1 LKNGYKLISISLVL
15 LLLIVSEL
23 ACNKTNT
30 NETTVPP
37 TLPTEE
43 IMNTS
48 ETAEPPTLPEID
60 IIPPVINITSISG
73 TNPTDRELIIKANID
88 WLVSPSDSILLIS
101 PKSGSANR
109 ETQVTI
115 AFNNL
120 ELTAGSYEYSIDI
133 TGETGEL
140 LQSVPIKIEVISIQ
154 VDKILNIEVKPEKGG
169 YLAEGILL
177 NEITVI
183 TSSLDR
189 PIFSPQ
195 NREHYYAGD
204 PCILIIGEAINSTTE
219 DSYVDL
225 FADGFDTNGNQV
237 CWTISSGTIMGHVQ
251 TYVPSGKSNIFQLTL
266 NWAENVQLIDVHAS
280 VYDRMIPSAP

>member
-1 LKNGYKLISISLVL
+1 MKKRYRLISISLVFF
-15 LLLIVSEL
+15 LLIVSEL
-23 ACNKTNT
+23 ACGEESTD
-30 NETTVPP
+30 ETTTLP

-43 IMNTS
+43 IVNTS
-48 ETAEPPTLPEID
+48 ETTEPPTLPEID

-73 TNPTDRELIIKANID
+73 TNPTDRELTIKANID

-101 PKSGSANR
+101 PKSGSAYR

-133 TGETGEL
+133 TGKTGEFL
-140 LQSVPIKIEVISIQ
+140 KSVPIKIEVISIQ
-154 VDKILNIEVKPEKGG
+154 VDQILNIEVKPGKGD

-177 NEITVI
+177 NEIAVI
-183 TSSLDR
+183 AGSLDR

-195 NREHYYAGD
+195 NREHYYAAD
-204 PCILIIGEAINSTTE
+204 PCILIIGEMNNITKE
-219 DSYVDL
+219 DLYVDL
-225 FADGFDTNGNQV
+225 FADGFDSYGNQV
-237 CWTISSGTIMGHVQ
+237 SWTISSGTMVGHVQ

-280 VYDRMIPSAP
+280 VYDRMIPSAL